1 MLDKS
6 KQISNTILWQ
16 IIFLGV
22 ILFIFI
28 LLGWHLSL
36 FIPGALGAIC
46 LFVLLFRPFSWLTE
60 VKGFN
65 KIVSILLLFISSL
78 LFIIGPLF
86 ILVNTLTRRLLV
98 LVQNKDQIKD
108 SVDKLIDVLSKQYG
122 VDLFNQENLGKIA
135 TISGK
140 AAESILNAS
149 VNSIMQIGI
158 AYLLLFFIFLQY
170 RELQAWIY
178 KVVPFKRTNLQSLG
192 DEMKKLVIS
201 NAVGVPLTAF
211 LQACIAYVGYLIFG
225 VQDAFLLYIMTVFAA
240 MLPVVGASLIY
251 LPICAYMFLQEDKS
265 MALGLLAYCV
275 LIVGSAD
282 NLIRFLLQKKMA
294 NVHPLVT
301 IFGVIIGLNL
311 FGFIG
316 IIFGPILISLFIWLV
331 KLYNLE
337 FGNNTFGTMTS
348 DSDNPSSNSSIDT
361 NADTQVDSKPIS

>member
-6 KQISNTILWQ
+6 KQISSTVLWQ
-16 IIFLGV
+16 LIFLGV
-22 ILFIFI
+22 IIFIFI
-28 LLGWHLSL
+28 LLGWHLSV

-46 LFVLLFRPFSWLTE
+46 LFVLLLRPFAWLTE
-60 VKGFN
+60 VK
-65 KIVSILLLFISSL
+65 KINRIGSIVLLFLMSIV
-78 LFIIGPLF
+78 FIIGPLF
-86 ILVNTLTRRLLV
+86 LLINTVSRKILV
-98 LVQNKDQIKD
+98 LVNNKEKLKEGVDQFIAI
-108 SVDKLIDVLSKQYG
+108 LNHRYG
-122 VDLFNQENLGKIA
+122 VDLFNQANLGKIVG
-135 TISGK
+135 ISGK

-170 RELQAWIY
+170 KELQAWIY
-178 KVVPFKRTNLQSLG
+178 RVVPFKRDNLQSLG

-225 VQDAFLLYIMTVFAA
+225 VSDAFMLYIMTIFAA

-251 LPICAYMFLQEDKS
+251 LPVCAFLFISDQKGN
-265 MALGLLAYCV
+265 ALGLLIYCV

-337 FGNNTFGTMTS
+337 FGKNPGALDPSLAPPPNTTE
-348 DSDNPSSNSSIDT
+348 T
-361 NADTQVDSKPIS
+361 NQGSK